1 MHEWKLENCLTFWQT
16 RTYWQQLNTSAIN
29 LQYGNCLFVLSVK
42 LLSCSPDMSR
52 AWNCC
57 RTVSIGD
64 WASRHLTFLY
74 SVGTWHLMMRYY
86 EMLLLLLICRC
97 RWTNYQRYWW
107 ETANFQAQLKFYKY
121 RQCAVIRHTCVIEK
135 IHFANFKPLIFK
147 YFCSLFIIYSLQLRA
162 NVKRKLKLAR
172 YVFMGHL
179 VKTRESL
186 YWCGRII
193 FL

>member
-1 MHEWKLENCLTFWQT
+1 MVIVSLYYQLSFWVVPLTCLEPKTVAEQSP
-16 RTYWQQLNTSAIN
+16 SAI
-29 LQYGNCLFVLSVK
+29 G
-42 LLSCSPDMSR
+42 
-52 AWNCC
+52 
-57 RTVSIGD
+57 
-64 WASRHLTFLY
+64 FLY
-74 SVGTWHLMMRYY
+74 NVGSWHLMMRYF

-97 RWTNYQRYWW
+97 RRDNYQQYWW

-121 RQCAVIRHTCVIEK
+121 RQCAVIHHTCVIERT
-135 IHFANFKPLIFK
+135 HFANFKPLIFK
-147 YFCSLFIIYSLQLRA
+147 YFCSTFIIYSLQFRA

-172 YVFMGHL
+172 YVFMGHP

>member
-29 LQYGNCLFVLSVK
+29 LHFEYGNCVFVLPIK
-42 LLSCSPDMSR
+42 LLSCSPDMSPNSLPR
-52 AWNCC
+52 
-57 RTVSIGD
+57 RLG
-64 WASRHLTFLY
+64 FLY
-74 SVGTWHLMMRYY
+74 NVGSWHLIMRYF

-97 RWTNYQRYWW
+97 RRDNYQQYWW
-107 ETANFQAQLKFYKY
+107 ETANFQAQLKSYKY
-121 RQCAVIRHTCVIEK
+121 RQCAIIRHTCVIER

-147 YFCSLFIIYSLQLRA
+147 YFCSTFIMYSLQFRA
-162 NVKRKLKLAR
+162 NVKCKLKLAR
-172 YVFMGHL
+172 YVFMGHP